1 MTNDNFF
8 FNFNNINNK
17 KNNNDINECKL
28 CAQINNLNV
37 EHKKYLLDYLDK
49 LNEFIL
55 KY

>member
-37 EHKKYLLDYLDK
+37 EHKK
-49 LNEFIL
+49 
-55 KY
+55 